1 MKNRATKI
9 ISMLLVLSFSMV
21 YVLSFA
27 VFAAPSKSQVQQD
40 IQAIQAQKSEVLK
53 QAEQKEVEISE
64 LQQEINTLQFDI
76 DQYTQKIEQSQKE
89 LEEAQEKEKKQ
100 FETMKLRLRVMYEDN
115 NTTYINLILSGGSL
129 TDILSRLEFVRQ
141 MVDYDQN
148 MVENFK
154 KLQLEIAYKKEELE
168 KEQLTLTERK
178 EAIEEKKAVLVSEK
192 SALDALIAQL
202 GSQESAKLAELRKI
216 EEDERAMQ
224 ARIQAQGSHSATS
237 QIMGNGQFG
246 YPTGNTTITSPFGY
260 RIHPIYGT
268 RKLHAGIDFPAST
281 GSPIYATA
289 DGKVITAGWV
299 SGYGNTVII
308 DHGGGVTSLYAHNTS
323 LNVSVGQTVKR
334 GARVASAGSTGNS
347 TGPHCHFEIRLNG
360 SPVDPMNYLR

>member
-1 MKNRATKI
+1 MRKRIK
-9 ISMLLVLSFSMV
+9 SGMSLLLVVSFLVVYILSLQI
-21 YVLSFA
+21 Y
-27 VFAAPSKSQVQQD
+27 AAPTKSQVQKD
-40 IQAIQAQKSEVLK
+40 IQNIQAQKSEILK

-76 DQYTQKIEQSQKE
+76 DQYALKIEQTKKE
-89 LEEAQEKEKKQ
+89 LAAAEEKERKQ
-100 FETMKLRLRVMYEDN
+100 RETMKLRLRVMYEDN
-115 NTTYINLILSGGSL
+115 DTSYINLILNGGSL
-129 TDILSRLEFVRQ
+129 TDILSRLELVRE
-141 MVDYDQN
+141 MSDYDQN
-148 MVENFK
+148 MVENLQ

-168 KEQLTLTERK
+168 AEQLTLTERK
-178 EAIEEKKAVLVSEK
+178 SAIEEKKAVLVAEK
-192 SALDALIAQL
+192 AALNALIAKL
-202 GSQESAKLAELRKI
+202 GAQESAKLAELRKI

-224 ARIQAQGSHSATS
+224 ALIMSQGSHSATS
-237 QIMGNGQFG
+237 QIIGNGKFG
-246 YPTGNTTITSPFGY
+246 YPTSNTNITSPYGY

-268 RKLHAGIDFPAST
+268 RKLHAGIDLPAST
-281 GSPIYATA
+281 GTPIYASA

-308 DHGGGVTSLYAHNTS
+308 DHGGGVTSLYAHNSS

-334 GARVASAGSTGNS
+334 GTRVASAGSTGNS